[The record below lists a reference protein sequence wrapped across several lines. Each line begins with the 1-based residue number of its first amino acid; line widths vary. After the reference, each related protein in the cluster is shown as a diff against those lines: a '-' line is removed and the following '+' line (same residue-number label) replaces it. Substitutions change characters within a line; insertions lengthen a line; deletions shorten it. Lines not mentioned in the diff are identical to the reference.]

1 MRKMLC
7 ISLKNNNLRLP
18 YQNYYDMHNIKTN
31 FDKVFNIC
39 KLYSKDLV
47 DKNGNIPRCGTVPK
61 FSDLEVVALSI
72 TSEALG
78 IDSENYLFSKLNT
91 DYKEQ
96 FPNLI
101 SRRQYNDRRKFVSS
115 LLNTIRERLAHKVDE
130 FEDMFTVDSKPY
142 PICRLSRMKR
152 CKLGKDNIDKS
163 PDVGYCAS
171 QDTYYYGYKL
181 HAIASISGV
190 IHSFDLSKA
199 SVHDIHY
206 LNDIRMDM
214 SNCTLIGDKAYL
226 NKEIQLDLFN
236 SANISLEVPMRINQ
250 HDYKPY
256 FPLFKR
262 VRRRIETV
270 FSQLDD
276 QFMLVRNYAKN
287 TKGLFTRVLAKIS
300 ALTILQYINKFIN
313 NQPIGKVKHALC

>member
-1 MRKMLC
+1 
-7 ISLKNNNLRLP
+7 
-18 YQNYYDMHNIKTN
+18 MHNIKTN
-31 FDKVFNIC
+31 FDKILNIC
-39 KLYSKDLV
+39 KLHSKDLV
-47 DKNGNIPRCGTVPK
+47 DNDGNVSRPGTVPK
-61 FSDLEVVALSI
+61 FSDLEVIALSMA
-72 TSEALG
+72 SEALG
-78 IDSENYLFSKLNT
+78 IDSENYLFSKLYT
-91 DYKEQ
+91 DYKDQ

-101 SRRQYNDRRKFVSS
+101 SRRQYNDRRKLSS
-115 LLNTIRERLAHKVDE
+115 GLLKIVRERLAHKVDE
-130 FEDMFTVDSKPY
+130 FEDLFTIDSKPY
-142 PICRLSRMKR
+142 PICKLSRIKR
-152 CKLGKDNIDKS
+152 CKLGKENIDKS
-163 PDVGYCAS
+163 PDVGYSAS

-206 LNDIRMDM
+206 LNDIRLDM

-236 SANISLEVPMRINQ
+236 TAKIRLEIPMRENQ

-256 FPLFKR
+256 FPLFKK

-300 ALTILQYINKFIN
+300 ALTILQYINKFVN
-313 NQPIGKVKHALC
+313 NQPVGKVKHALC